1 MSIEYRLIECDEIDV
16 NLFSSFVR
24 KQIVNYCWRKIDG
37 KWMIKSDPFIDDW
50 SEDDYNFLVK
60 CLKNTVKYGG
70 RVLGAFIDGKLKG
83 FASVEGILLGTK
95 KQYADLSCIHV
106 SQDVRRM
113 GIGSRLFENVI
124 IFAKKLGAEKLYISA
139 HSAVETQSCYKAM
152 GRVEA
157 AEYIKEHTQKE
168 PFDCQLEYYLE

>member
-1 MSIEYRLIECDEIDV
+1 M
-16 NLFSSFVR
+16 
-24 KQIVNYCWRKIDG
+24 
-37 KWMIKSDPFIDDW
+37 
-50 SEDDYNFLVK
+50 
-60 CLKNTVKYGG
+60 
-70 RVLGAFIDGKLKG
+70 
-83 FASVEGILLGTK
+83 EGILLDTK

-139 HSAVETQSCYKAM
+139 HSAVETQSFYKAM
-152 GRVEA
+152 GCVEA